1 MENIDQQ
8 KKSSRPPTGS
18 SSSSSRTEKSRQ
30 SMRKK
35 RRQRGAHRMTSN
47 VFNMFNQQQIQEF
60 KEAFKMIDQ
69 DQDGFIDADDL
80 KEIFTSLGADPN
92 DDFVNEMIAE
102 APGAINFT
110 MFLTLFGQNMN
121 STDPLETLE
130 QAFSIFDETGSGKI
144 KKSDLEFLLKNIGDR
159 YTQQQVNDL
168 FRDCDIDADGYFDY
182 RQLAHI
188 MKYGNPEEDE
198 Q

>member
-1 MENIDQQ
+1 
-8 KKSSRPPTGS
+8 
-18 SSSSSRTEKSRQ
+18 
-30 SMRKK
+30 
-35 RRQRGAHRMTSN
+35 
-47 VFNMFNQQQIQEF
+47 
-60 KEAFKMIDQ
+60 MIDQ

-102 APGAINFT
+102 APGKIMKGPQTDSGQMEALRARPIKERLSKINDISGAINFT

-159 YTQQQVNDL
+159 YTQQQVRFSN
-168 FRDCDIDADGYFDY
+168 
-182 RQLAHI
+182 
-188 MKYGNPEEDE
+188 
-198 Q
+198 

>member
-1 MENIDQQ
+1 
-8 KKSSRPPTGS
+8 
-18 SSSSSRTEKSRQ
+18 
-30 SMRKK
+30 
-35 RRQRGAHRMTSN
+35 
-47 VFNMFNQQQIQEF
+47 
-60 KEAFKMIDQ
+60 MIDQ

-102 APGAINFT
+102 APGKIIKGPQTDSGQMEALRARPIKERLSKINDISGAINFT

-159 YTQQQVNDL
+159 YTQQQVRFSN
-168 FRDCDIDADGYFDY
+168 
-182 RQLAHI
+182 
-188 MKYGNPEEDE
+188 
-198 Q
+198 